1 VQYYL
6 KQQKLLNCG
15 RFSLA
20 SYIQTNGARQ
30 LFPCWDE
37 PHIKSTFTI
46 SVMHHYNF
54 TILSNT
60 SPRFQIWGDIKDSI
74 WTHLYT
80 TPPMSTFQIAIVI
93 TNYPRIR
100 IIGINKII
108 HLMCEKCS
116 ENNNQFPKFE
126 FARKI
131 IGNITL
137 HLQSAF
143 SGINI
148 PKMDHVA
155 VPNFPH
161 DGTSKLGL
169 IFHR

>member
-15 RFSLA
+15 RFLLA
-20 SYIQTNGARQ
+20 PYSQVNETRQ

-37 PHIKSTFTI
+37 LDLKATFTI
-46 SVMHHYNF
+46 SITHHQNF
-54 TILSNT
+54 TVLSNMP
-60 SPRFQIWGDIKDSI
+60 PRIHSRDNNNTI
-74 WTHLYT
+74 WTHFYT

-93 TNYPRIR
+93 TNYCRMS
-100 IIGINKII
+100 INENKQIY
-108 HLMCEKCS
+108 LTYEKCS
-116 ENNNQFPKFE
+116 KRNNQSLKFK
-126 FARKI
+126 FARRI
-131 IGNITL
+131 IENITL
-137 HLQSAF
+137 HLQSEF

-148 PKMDHVA
+148 PKMDHVV

-161 DGTSKLGL
+161 DGISKWGL

>member
-1 VQYYL
+1 MQYYL

-15 RFSLA
+15 RFLLA

-37 PHIKSTFTI
+37 PHIKATFTI
-46 SVMHHYNF
+46 SVMHHRNF
-54 TILSNT
+54 TILSNMR
-60 SPRFQIWGDIKDSI
+60 PRIHLWGDIKDFM
-74 WTHLYT
+74 WTHIYT
-80 TPPMSTFQIAIVI
+80 TPPMSIFQIAIVI
-93 TNYPRIR
+93 TNYPRMR

-108 HLMCEKCS
+108 HLMCKKCS
-116 ENNNQFPKFE
+116 EHNNQSLKFE
-126 FARKI
+126 FARRI

-137 HLQSAF
+137 HLQSEF

-155 VPNFPH
+155 IPNFLH
-161 DGTSKLGL
+161 DGMSKLGL